1 MSFIFDF
8 DALTSALL
16 SKQGMVQLALLLV
29 AFLMALLAARI
40 IRLRLPDDLEPGL
53 AKIGAGSAHRLVL
66 PLSFLVFALL
76 SRALL
81 AKLQPVPIFHV
92 AMPLIASYAMIRL
105 ALYVLRHLIPP
116 SPFLKTSERFIA
128 ITVWGIVALY
138 LTGVLPELLGAL
150 EDTRLVLN
158 KQELSLRQILE
169 ALVLAL
175 ITLFIA
181 LSISSLIEKRVMRAA
196 TIDMS
201 SRVVITKFVRALSL
215 VVALLIALPLVGIP
229 LSLLSVFGGAL
240 GVGLGFGMQKIAS
253 NYVSGFIILLDR
265 SIRLGDLI
273 TIEGRHGVVQGIK
286 GRYTVI
292 KGLDGTEAIIPND
305 SLVTNTVINHTYTD
319 PKVAVKISVT
329 VAYETDLDIAMA
341 ILLASAR
348 DNPRVE
354 KNPAPVVQLK
364 ELGDNGIELE
374 LTVWIHDAE
383 LGQSSLRSDVLMRAW
398 RAFREAKISI
408 PYPQRELRFVNAGVV
423 SDVPNGPLKPSQS
436 TKST

>member
-1 MSFIFDF
+1 MTAFNFDL
-8 DALTSALL
+8 DALTGALL
-16 SKQGMVQLALLLV
+16 SKQGAIQLALLLV
-29 AFLMALLAARI
+29 AFLLALLAARI
-40 IRLRLPDDLEPGL
+40 IRLRLPADLRPGF

-76 SRALL
+76 VRTLL

-105 ALYVLRHLIPP
+105 ALYALRHLIPP

-128 ITVWGIVALY
+128 YSVWSIVALY
-138 LTGVLPELLGAL
+138 LTGILPELLGAL

-175 ITLFIA
+175 ITIFVA
-181 LSISSLIEKRVMRAA
+181 LSVSSLIEKQVMRAT

-201 SRVVITKFVRALSL
+201 SRVVISKFIRVLSL
-215 VVALLIALPLVGIP
+215 VIALLIALPLVGIP

-240 GVGLGFGMQKIAS
+240 GVGLGFGLQKIAS

-265 SIRLGDLI
+265 SIRLGDLV
-273 TIEGRHGVVQGIK
+273 TVEGRHGVVLAIK
-286 GRYTVI
+286 GRFTVI

-305 SLVTNTVINHTYTD
+305 SLITNTVINHTYTD

-329 VAYETDLDIAMA
+329 VAYETDLDQAID

-348 DNPRVE
+348 DNSRVE
-354 KNPAPVVQLK
+354 QSPEPGVQLK
-364 ELGDNGIELE
+364 QLGDNGIELE

-398 RAFREAKISI
+398 RSFRDAKISI
-408 PYPQRELRFVNAGVV
+408 PYPQRELRFSNAGAPP
-423 SDVPNGPLKPSQS
+423 DLPNPSKS
-436 TKST
+436 TKINLK

>member
-1 MSFIFDF
+1 MNFVFDF
-8 DALTSALL
+8 DALSSALL
-16 SKQGMVQLALLLV
+16 SKQGLVQLALLVV

-40 IRLRLPDDLEPGL
+40 IRTQLPADLEPGL

-76 SRALL
+76 GRALL

-138 LTGVLPELLGAL
+138 LTGVLPELLSAL
-150 EDTRLVLN
+150 EETRIVLN

-181 LSISSLIEKRVMRAA
+181 LSVSSLIEKRVMRAE

-201 SRVVITKFVRALSL
+201 SRVVVSKFVRVLFL

-240 GVGLGFGMQKIAS
+240 GVGLGFGMQKIAG

-273 TIEGRHGVVQGIK
+273 TIDGRHGVVQAIK

-292 KGLDGTEAIIPND
+292 KGLDGTEAIVPND

-319 PKVAVKISVT
+319 PKVAVKIGVT
-329 VAYETDLDIAMA
+329 VAYETNLDEAMA
-341 ILLASAR
+341 ILQAAAKA
-348 DNPRVE
+348 NPRVE
-354 KNPAPVVQLK
+354 ASPEPAVQLK
-364 ELGDNGIELE
+364 ALGDNGIELE

-383 LGQSSLRSDVLMRAW
+383 LGQSSLRSDVLMQVWRDFRA
-398 RAFREAKISI
+398 ANISV
-408 PYPQRELRFVNAGVV
+408 PFPQRELRFVHAEAMPGA
-423 SDVPNGPLKPSQS
+423 PNGPAIPAKS
-436 TKST
+436 TKLT

>member
-1 MSFIFDF
+1 MNFNFDF
-8 DALTSALL
+8 DSLSSALL
-16 SKQGMVQLALLLV
+16 SKQGVVQLALLLV

-40 IRLRLPDDLEPGL
+40 IRNRLPEDLEPGL
-53 AKIGAGSAHRLVL
+53 AKIGAGSAQRLIL

-76 SRALL
+76 GRALL
-81 AKLQPVPIFHV
+81 ARLQPVPVFHV

-128 ITVWGIVALY
+128 YTVWGIVALY

-150 EDTRLVLN
+150 EDTRIVLN
-158 KQELSLRQILE
+158 KQELTLRQILE

-181 LSISSLIEKRVMRAA
+181 LSVSSLIEKRVMRAA

-201 SRVVITKFVRALSL
+201 SRVVVSKFVRVVFL

-240 GVGLGFGMQKIAS
+240 GVGLGFGMQKIAG

-265 SIRLGDLI
+265 SIRLGDLV
-273 TIEGRHGVVQGIK
+273 TVEGRHGVVQAIK

-292 KGLDGTEAIIPND
+292 KGLDGTEAIVPND

-319 PKVAVKISVT
+319 PKVAVKIGVT
-329 VAYETDLDIAMA
+329 VAYETDLDKASA
-341 ILLASAR
+341 ILLDAAKAIA
-348 DNPRVE
+348 RVE
-354 KNPAPVVQLK
+354 PEPEPAVQLK
-364 ELGDNGIELE
+364 ALGDNGIELE

-383 LGQSSLRSDVLMRAW
+383 LGQSSLRSDVLMRVW
-398 RAFREAKISI
+398 RAFRAANISV
-408 PYPQRELRFVNAGVV
+408 PYPQRELRFVNAEWAA
-423 SDVPNGPLKPSQS
+423 SPQNATAISPES